1 MMNTNYVALET
12 VLKEEGFVKYLL
24 SLETPEAAQK
34 AFADKGIEFTV
45 EEINEIA
52 KELNNS
58 LTAISEDEFTE
69 ADLDAVAGGVIL
81 EGVTAV
87 GVAKLVVA
95 VGGLGLAV
103 YEAVKAKW

>member
-69 ADLDAVAGGVIL
+69 DNEVEDDYSDEVVEGDLDINVPIGDDTIAEI
-81 EGVTAV
+81 EN
-87 GVAKLVVA
+87 
-95 VGGLGLAV
+95 
-103 YEAVKAKW
+103 